1 MMKASRATQSA
12 LGEDMNNQPMVSG
25 STAALIAA
33 EHLYGASNYHPL
45 PMAAHRAQ
53 GAWIWDVDGKAYLD
67 MMSAYSA
74 VSLGHAHPV
83 LIDALTRQA
92 STLAVTSRAYYN
104 DVLPKFLADLAWA
117 TGLPKA
123 LPMNS
128 GAEAVETAIKACRK
142 WGEKVK
148 GIASSSTNIIVCDN
162 NFHGRTTTI
171 VSFSSDA
178 QYRDGFGPFA
188 LGFKHVPF
196 GDAHA
201 LREAIDANTC
211 AFIFEP
217 IQGEAGIV
225 LPPLGYLAEVEY
237 ICKKARVLLIADEIQ
252 TGFGRC
258 GIPFAHRREI
268 AQVDG
273 LILGKA
279 LGGGLLPISVFCG
292 SEELMGVFRPGDH
305 GSTFGGNPLA
315 CAVARAAL
323 PLLMDPQLS
332 ERSGELG
339 QYLLSELQRRLTGCP
354 FLRDIRGQGLFAAI
368 EVEAHVGAR
377 HLVEILLGLG
387 VVSKETHG
395 TVLRLAPPLIIDK
408 SDVALAAARIGQ
420 AFEIY
425 ATQANLSWRAIT

>member
-1 MMKASRATQSA
+1 
-12 LGEDMNNQPMVSG
+12 MNTPHAPSPA
-25 STAALIAA
+25 TAALIAA
-33 EHLYGASNYHPL
+33 ENRHGAHNYHPL
-45 PMAAHRAQ
+45 PLAARRAQ
-53 GAWIWDVDGKAYLD
+53 GAWIWDVDGKPHLD

-74 VSLGHAHPV
+74 LSLGHAHP
-83 LIDALTRQA
+83 ALVAALVAQA
-92 STLAVTSRAYYN
+92 SALAVTSRAYHN
-104 DVLPKFLADLAWA
+104 DVLPAFLADLAAA

-142 WGEKVK
+142 WGETIK
-148 GIASSSTNIIVCDN
+148 GIAPGSANIIVCEN

-171 VSFSSDA
+171 VGFSSDA

-188 LGFKHVPF
+188 PGFKRVPF
-196 GDAHA
+196 GDARA
-201 LREAIDANTC
+201 LRGAIDANTC

-225 LPPLGYLAEVEY
+225 LPPPGYLAEAAR
-237 ICKKARVLLIADEIQ
+237 ICKQARVLLIADEIQ

-258 GIPFAHRREI
+258 GAPFAHSAEI

-279 LGGGLLPISVFCG
+279 LGGGLLPISALCG
-292 SEELMGVFRPGDH
+292 SEELMGIFHPGDH

-323 PLLMDPQLS
+323 PLLMDPALS
-332 ERSGELG
+332 QRSLRLGALLLDELR
-339 QYLLSELQRRLTGCP
+339 RRLAHCP
-354 FLRDIRGQGLFAAI
+354 FLVDIRGQGLFCAI
-368 EVEAHVGAR
+368 EVDATAPAR
-377 HLVEILLGLG
+377 VLVEILLGLG

-395 TVLRLAPPLIIDK
+395 RVLRLAPPLVIAE
-408 SDVALAAARIGQ
+408 SDILLAADRIGQ
-420 AFEIY
+420 SFSIHAQ
-425 ATQANLSWRAIT
+425 AANLDWTAAP